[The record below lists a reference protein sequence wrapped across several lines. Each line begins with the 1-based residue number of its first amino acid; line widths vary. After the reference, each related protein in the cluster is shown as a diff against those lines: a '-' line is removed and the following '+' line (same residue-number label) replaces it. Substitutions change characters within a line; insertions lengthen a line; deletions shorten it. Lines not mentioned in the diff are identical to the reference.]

1 MYARTYIHCKNSSPI
16 QSLVLMHLVIVYTV
30 LCNKTQH
37 VLQILGTFLDIRA
50 HNYYNIPPS
59 SSLLPTIIVCG
70 SCSPTQLP
78 KVINPQMYLG
88 HHPQPYLA
96 QYCISGS
103 LWSLHCCTP
112 VIAHNTNSSLSDYQT
127 ALDFSH
133 EMCGWNAF
141 LHTGPSPLLCPL
153 SRHWHHLINL
163 PDTPPTSLRT
173 VSLFLFFLFF
183 VTPEGFTTVVANEGL
198 EKARAYL
205 NKVPWDDGFTS
216 PPKDAV

>member
-1 MYARTYIHCKNSSPI
+1 MGQLYQHHRQDHTTVEHTHTYTHTHTQRGQNDKNVVFNIFKCDIYVCMYARTYIHCKNSSPI

-30 LCNKTQH
+30 SCNKTQH

-103 LWSLHCCTP
+103 L
-112 VIAHNTNSSLSDYQT
+112 
-127 ALDFSH
+127 
-133 EMCGWNAF
+133 
-141 LHTGPSPLLCPL
+141 
-153 SRHWHHLINL
+153 
-163 PDTPPTSLRT
+163 
-173 VSLFLFFLFF
+173 
-183 VTPEGFTTVVANEGL
+183 
-198 EKARAYL
+198 
-205 NKVPWDDGFTS
+205 
-216 PPKDAV
+216 